1 MAHIRDFRDL
11 IVWQRSVD
19 FIVEVYQLTRRFPV
33 DERYG
38 ITSQLR
44 RAAVSVSSN
53 IAEGS
58 GRTSLPDRRNFLG
71 FSRGSMKESE
81 SLLLVSQ
88 RLGFVSVQLTSQVRI
103 EAQRQIS
110 LSQPQRSTQR
120 SDCPLR

>member
-88 RLGFVSVQLTSQVRI
+88 RLGFVSETDCERAFGYANEIGRMLTRI
-103 EAQRQIS
+103 RQNI
-110 LSQPQRSTQR
+110 RAR
-120 SDCPLR
+120 

>member
-44 RAAVSVSSN
+44 RAAERLMGAFAVSVDM
-53 IAEGS
+53 II
-58 GRTSLPDRRNFLG
+58 
-71 FSRGSMKESE
+71 
-81 SLLLVSQ
+81 V
-88 RLGFVSVQLTSQVRI
+88 
-103 EAQRQIS
+103 
-110 LSQPQRSTQR
+110 
-120 SDCPLR
+120 